1 MLVVNDLH
9 EYMRNIQEAPDKG
22 KAALNAAR
30 ARMGL
35 QGADPIFTL
44 QRMAGHQ
51 PEPLNRLLSRLATE
65 SWRVLL
71 DQAVAQLE
79 REWYREVYQPF
90 QQNLARNYPFNANA
104 GRDVALQDFERFFA
118 PGGVLDTFYKENLK
132 LFLEDHPE
140 QVGDAR
146 RAGLVRRDVL
156 ASLGKADKI
165 RSAYFTRSGT
175 LDVEFSLEPL
185 NLSSNKRRSVVN
197 LDGQLVEFSH
207 GPSQSIPLVW
217 PNTLRDTVESR
228 ITLVPVQV
236 NRSPR
241 SISQSGPWALFRL
254 LDKADITGVSSSAV
268 DVRFQVDDGDM
279 RYRLHAASNT
289 NPFTQELLSG
299 YRIPRS
305 LY

>member
-1 MLVVNDLH
+1 M
-9 EYMRNIQEAPDKG
+9 
-22 KAALNAAR
+22 
-30 ARMGL
+30 
-35 QGADPIFTL
+35 
-44 QRMAGHQ
+44 
-51 PEPLNRLLSRLATE
+51 
-65 SWRVLL
+65 LL

-90 QQNLARNYPFNANA
+90 QQNLARHYPFNANA

-118 PGGVLDTFYKENLK
+118 PGGVLDTFYEENLK

-156 ASLGKADKI
+156 AALGNADKI
-165 RSAYFTRSGT
+165 RSAYFTRGGA
-175 LDVEFSLEPL
+175 LDVEFALEPL

-207 GPSQSIPLVW
+207 GPRQSIPLVW

-254 LDKADITGVSSSAV
+254 LDKADITGVSGSAV
-268 DVRFQVDDGDM
+268 DVRFQVDDGEM

-289 NPFTQELLSG
+289 NPFTQQLLSG